1 MIIRRKENTEEMM
14 NKMRE
19 IFKKNDRAYF
29 CNCDCYSFED
39 EFLVK
44 LIKIQTLL
52 GVTGSGKTLTM
63 ANIIEKVQKSTLV
76 LAHNKTLAGQL
87 YSEFKEFFPENAVE
101 YFVSYYEKTSN
112 PVLFSAV

>member
-44 LIKIQTLL
+44 YKI
-52 GVTGSGKTLTM
+52 
-63 ANIIEKVQKSTLV
+63 
-76 LAHNKTLAGQL
+76 
-87 YSEFKEFFPENAVE
+87 
-101 YFVSYYEKTSN
+101 
-112 PVLFSAV
+112 